1 MKHLK
6 FTVKEY
12 RFNRTLLEVNS
23 DDISNDITINVEQ
36 TDQKN
41 MTDKSYKMSF
51 ICKVTDKNKVL
62 NISIEG
68 YCIFDFEDSVTI
80 KELDDFITFTPQII
94 FPYIRAYISSL
105 TGLSG
110 INPIILPL
118 LTFIR
123 KSVGKAKKL

>member
-51 ICKVTDKNKVL
+51 ICKISDKNKVL
-62 NISIEG
+62 NINIEG

-80 KELDDFITFTPQII
+80 KELDDFVMVTPQII

-123 KSVGKAKKL
+123 RSAGKAKKS